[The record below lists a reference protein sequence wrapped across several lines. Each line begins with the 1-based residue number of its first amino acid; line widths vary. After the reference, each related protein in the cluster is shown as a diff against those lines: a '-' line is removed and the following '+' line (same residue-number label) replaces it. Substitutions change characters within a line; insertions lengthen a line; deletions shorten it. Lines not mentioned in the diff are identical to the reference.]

1 MKNRVLR
8 RALLLLLAG
17 VLCLAAVGCG
27 DAGRAVVGECHGDSI
42 LQEEYDFLTAGLDA
56 GLSQAELRQA
66 IEPAII
72 EDRAILAAARALPE
86 PLSPESESVQA
97 AVESGYD
104 EAVTSSGGK
113 KAFRAMLK
121 ERGLTEHHFRRMLA
135 IAELERL
142 LQAALFAGTE
152 LETESA
158 FAAWLKDSAHHARAE
173 RFGFASAVE
182 AERFLSAVSGGADAD
197 AAVTDCGGTKRRAS
211 DFFLGLGGDAVDTA
225 VFSLPE
231 DGATLSGVVRTGDGY
246 AVYRR
251 LPVTAAERADVAA
264 LQGLALRDKLRS
276 LRWESFLSPYRT
288 NLRVN
293 WA

>member
-1 MKNRVLR
+1 M
-8 RALLLLLAG
+8 
-17 VLCLAAVGCG
+17 
-27 DAGRAVVGECHGDSI
+27 
-42 LQEEYDFLTAGLDA
+42 
-56 GLSQAELRQA
+56 
-66 IEPAII
+66 
-72 EDRAILAAARALPE
+72 
-86 PLSPESESVQA
+86 
-97 AVESGYD
+97 
-104 EAVTSSGGK
+104 
-113 KAFRAMLK
+113 
-121 ERGLTEHHFRRMLA
+121 
-135 IAELERL
+135 
-142 LQAALFAGTE
+142 
-152 LETESA
+152 
-158 FAAWLKDSAHHARAE
+158 
-173 RFGFASAVE
+173 E

>member
-1 MKNRVLR
+1 MKNRLLR

-17 VLCLAAVGCG
+17 VLCLAAVGCR
-27 DAGRAVVGECHGDSI
+27 DAGRTVVGECHGDNI
-42 LQEEYDFLTAGLDA
+42 LKEEYDYLAAGLDA
-56 GLSQAELRQA
+56 GLSQAEIRQA

-72 EDRAILAAARALPE
+72 EDRAILAAAWALPAS
-86 PLSPESESVQA
+86 LSPESESVQA
-97 AVESGYD
+97 AVESGYE
-104 EAVTSSGGK
+104 EAVTSAGGK
-113 KAFRAMLK
+113 KAFRIMLK
-121 ERGLTEHHFRRMLA
+121 ERGLTDHHFRRMLA

-142 LQAALFAGTE
+142 LQIELFAGTE

-173 RFGFASAVE
+173 RFEFASAVE
-182 AERFLSAVSGGADAD
+182 AERFLSAVLGGAEAD

-231 DGATLSGVVRTGDGY
+231 DSETLSGVVRAGDVY

-251 LPVTAAERADVAA
+251 LPVTATEREDVAA
-264 LQGLALRDKLRS
+264 MQGLAVRDRLRS
-276 LRWESFLSPYRT
+276 LRWEAFLAPYRSD
-288 NLRVN
+288 LHVN